1 MLMTCK
7 IKVHVFEK
15 KHSQGITTGTSA
27 NKKLH
32 TFYRSIYRL
41 STKFNMRFHIPYF
54 EQFAKLD

>member
-15 KHSQGITTGTSA
+15 KNSQGITTGTSA

-32 TFYRSIYRL
+32 TFYGSIYRL

-54 EQFAKLD
+54 

>member
-1 MLMTCK
+1 MLLTCK

-15 KHSQGITTGTSA
+15 KNSEDITTGNA

-32 TFYRSIYRL
+32 TFYGSIYCL